1 MAAEGMAA
9 PAAAVKSRPA
19 WLESFAGQ
27 GLALLASLVIAVLAG
42 SLLILGYGESPIEVY
57 SSILEASLGSAD
69 GIGYVLSIATPLIFA
84 ALAVSVCFKGGMF
97 NIGVEGQYLVAMVTA
112 AWASLS
118 LDFLPGPFLVAA
130 TLIAA
135 MLGGMVWAAVP
146 GILKVTTGAH
156 EVVTTIMMNGIAV
169 ALVGWALNS
178 PLHYDDAPEG
188 AFVDLRSNLF
198 PEQGLVGDLGQS
210 FGVTPGAHLS
220 WLLFLAIAAALV
232 IWFLIRRTR
241 LGYEARAVGSSPGS
255 AKAGGVSIGS
265 TQLRLF
271 LISGALA
278 GLVGMQ
284 QILAD
289 RGYLPLN
296 YVAALGFTG
305 IAVAFL
311 GQNNPIGIIFAA
323 ILWAV
328 LSRGEVALQIQSEV
342 PREFIII
349 LQGIL
354 ILSVVIT
361 YQIARR
367 RLAARQLQRAG
378 AAGALEDSAAPEDD
392 AGPRGP
398 EATGT
403 EAFETADEKGT

>member
-1 MAAEGMAA
+1 MATDGMAS
-9 PAAAVKSRPA
+9 PIAVRSRPA
-19 WLESFAGQ
+19 WIEGLVGQ
-27 GLALLASLVIAVLAG
+27 LLALLASLAIAVLAG
-42 SLLILGYGESPIEVY
+42 SLLIVAYGENPLEVY
-57 SSILEASLGSAD
+57 SSILDASMGSAD
-69 GIGYVLSIATPLIFA
+69 GIGYVLAIATPLIFS
-84 ALAVSVCFKGGMF
+84 ALAVAVCFKGGMF

-112 AWASLS
+112 AWAEIELG
-118 LDFLPGPFLVAA
+118 FLPGPILVVVV
-130 TLIAA
+130 LIAA

-146 GILKVTTGAH
+146 GILKVKTGAH

-169 ALVGWALNS
+169 SLVAWAINF
-178 PLHYDDAPEG
+178 PLKFSNAPAG
-188 AFVDLRSNLF
+188 QNVDLRTDQF
-198 PEQGLVGDLGQS
+198 PEGGLVGDIGQH

-220 WLLFLAIAAALV
+220 WLLFLAIAAAIIV
-232 IWFLIRRTR
+232 WFLIRWTR
-241 LGYEARAVGSSPGS
+241 LGFAARAVGASPGS
-255 AKAGGVSIGS
+255 AKAGGVSIGG

-289 RGYLPLN
+289 RGHLPQN
-296 YVAALGFTG
+296 YIVALGFTG

-311 GQNNPIGIIFAA
+311 GQNNEIGIIFAA
-323 ILWAV
+323 ILWGV

-361 YQIARR
+361 YQFAKR

-378 AAGALEDSAAPEDD
+378 AAGELEDSAGPGDD

-398 EATGT
+398 ETTGR
-403 EAFETADEKGT
+403 EAFEATEGSGT